1 MQFPDSIAVNSVEA
15 RDVTKDGEESAKAAE
30 VETVTVDDLLNI
42 PLPQEHDVTAE
53 PTAGQQGA
61 FKFRSL

>member
-42 PLPQEHDVTAE
+42 PLPQEDDVTAE
-53 PTAGQQGA
+53 PAAAEQGA
-61 FKFRSL
+61 FKCRSL